1 MLEQFQVEFIAL
13 AKYLLDP
20 NKRLFVGY
28 IAGAVVFAFLV
39 YFAQQR
45 HQKNDKGFVY
55 YLLNPRIWFHKSA
68 LLDYQLFIINRIVRA
83 FLWAPIILTMVPI
96 ALASSDA
103 LEWLFGIKQVFQI
116 DGPVV
121 IFAFTL
127 VLFLFDDFTRFLLH
141 YLLHKVPFLWEFHKV
156 HHSALVLT
164 PMTVYRSHPVESFF
178 YATRMAIAQG
188 CAVGLCYFLFGPT
201 LSMADI
207 LGANVFIF
215 AFNVMG
221 SNLRHSHVKWSWG
234 KHIEKWFISPLQHQ
248 IHHSRQVRFHDKNFG
263 TALAIWDRLFGTLV
277 LAEKNRFLVFGLDKG
292 EASHRSILDAYIR
305 PFIVCKNRIA
315 NGVRRVFN

>member
-1 MLEQFQVEFIAL
+1 MQIPKLT
-13 AKYLLDP
+13 LL
-20 NKRLFVGY
+20 
-28 IAGAVVFAFLV
+28 
-39 YFAQQR
+39 
-45 HQKNDKGFVY
+45 
-55 YLLNPRIWFHKSA
+55 
-68 LLDYQLFIINRIVRA
+68 
-83 FLWAPIILTMVPI
+83 
-96 ALASSDA
+96 
-103 LEWLFGIKQVFQI
+103 
-116 DGPVV
+116 
-121 IFAFTL
+121 
-127 VLFLFDDFTRFLLH
+127 LFL
-141 YLLHKVPFLWEFHKV
+141 VPFLWEFHKV

-248 IHHSRQVRFHDKNFG
+248 IHHIIISMK
-263 TALAIWDRLFGTLV
+263 
-277 LAEKNRFLVFGLDKG
+277 
-292 EASHRSILDAYIR
+292 
-305 PFIVCKNRIA
+305 RIY
-315 NGVRRVFN
+315 